1 MGSQKNLESLVELG
15 LTSLE
20 SEVYAYLVANSPA
33 SGYKVAKGIAKPAA
47 NVYKAIESLQAKG
60 ALLVEDSQTRLCR
73 AVPAAEL
80 LAGLERRFK
89 DLRSQ
94 AEVELGRLQASP
106 SDQRV
111 YQLHT
116 PEQVLTRFGHMLA
129 GCKRVAMLDL
139 FPLAVERLKPEIA
152 AAAHR
157 GVSITLKVYMPL
169 QIPGVKVAVAPHGPT
184 VLRKWSGQW
193 ANGVVDGREYLVA
206 YLSADGASVNQA
218 MWSCS
223 PVLSMIYY
231 QGFVRELAMD
241 AIETELAQG
250 ADINAI
256 RRIADELRA
265 SMAMKSAGYVPEPD
279 DTDGTP
285 RE

>member
-1 MGSQKNLESLVELG
+1 LSNQTNLKSLVELG
-15 LTSLE
+15 LTALE

-60 ALLVEDSQTRLCR
+60 ALLVEDSQTRMCR

-89 DLRSQ
+89 DLRTQ

-111 YQLHT
+111 YQLQT
-116 PEQVLTRFGHMLA
+116 TEQVMTRFGHVLA
-129 GCKRVAMLDL
+129 GCERVAMLDL
-139 FPLAVERLKPEIA
+139 FPLAVERLRPEIA
-152 AAAHR
+152 EAARR
-157 GVSITLKVYMPL
+157 GVAVTIKVYEPV
-169 QIPGVKVAVAPHGPT
+169 QIPGVRVAVAPQAPS
-184 VLRKWSGQW
+184 VLRKWPGQW

-206 YLSADGASVNQA
+206 YLSADGATVNQA

-231 QGFVRELAMD
+231 QGFIRELAMD
-241 AIETELAQG
+241 AIEAELGQT
-250 ADINAI
+250 ADVNAI
-256 RRIADELRA
+256 RRIVTDLRA

-279 DTDGTP
+279 ETSGTP
-285 RE
+285 TE

>member
-1 MGSQKNLESLVELG
+1 MGNQSNLKSLIELG
-15 LTSLE
+15 LTALE

-94 AEVELGRLQASP
+94 AEVELGRLQVSP
-106 SDQRV
+106 CDQRV

-116 PEQVLTRFGHMLA
+116 TEQVLTRFGHMLA

-139 FPLAVERLKPEIA
+139 FPLAVERLRPEIA
-152 AAAHR
+152 EAAGR
-157 GVSITLKVYMPL
+157 GVKVTAKVYEPVE
-169 QIPGVKVAVAPHGPT
+169 IPGVVIAVAPYGPV
-184 VLRKWSGQW
+184 VLRKWPGQW
-193 ANGVVDGREYLVA
+193 TNGVVDGREYLVA
-206 YLSADGASVNQA
+206 YLSADGSTVNQA
-218 MWSCS
+218 MWSSS

-241 AIETELAQG
+241 AIGAELEQG
-250 ADINAI
+250 ADVSAI
-256 RRIADELRA
+256 RRIIADFRA
-265 SMAMKSAGYVPEPD
+265 SMAIESTGYVPEPD
-279 DTDGTP
+279 DADGTP
-285 RE
+285 TE